1 MRTIVF
7 LAAATI
13 ATNMAAAA
21 AATPVKPDVASA
33 RAYVQGLYNR
43 YERDDSFGVFGDQES
58 EFFDASTL
66 ALLRQNEKLLNGEE
80 GAIFV
85 DYICACQ
92 DAIGMHA
99 TIGNVAMTG
108 TNAAEAYV
116 AVQFAGNPVTHV
128 TIDLAFEKGAWRLHD
143 IAFERGAR
151 LHDIHDKGRASNL
164 WGGLRDVLTKEIAE
178 LSAHH

>member
-66 ALLRQNEKLLNGEE
+66 AHLRQNEKLLNGEE

-116 AVQFAGNPVTHV
+116 AVQFAGNPVRTSRS
-128 TIDLAFEKGAWRLHD
+128 ILLSRRARGASTTLLS
-143 IAFERGAR
+143 RGAR
-151 LHDIHDKGRASNL
+151 ASTTFTTRAAQATS
-164 WGGLRDVLTKEIAE
+164 GAACATY
-178 LSAHH
+178 